1 MEQQSGTVPH
11 VAPWAPPV
19 AHARI
24 AEVAADLADL
34 WRDPSADRV
43 ARAAREALDEHA
55 RQFDDE
61 GIVLYAGTNVMSE
74 AARRVSES
82 TVSGRPSMGWPGDK
96 YQAGLDRL
104 DRLEVLAPALVA
116 RLVGARFA
124 EVRSHSATMAN
135 LAVYTALTRPGDTI
149 AVLPERAGGH
159 TSHHAAGVP
168 GVRGLRVVDLP
179 YDVDAYDVDLAALPR
194 FLERERPRLVVI
206 GASLLLF
213 PHRVAAI
220 REATSAVG
228 AHLLYDASHMA
239 GLVAAGRFQRPLA
252 EGAEVLTFSTYKS
265 FGGPPGG
272 VIATDDPELAE
283 RISTA
288 VFPGLTANYDAGRLA
303 PLAVT
308 AAEIADDGGAYADRC
323 IAAARTLA
331 AALHEEGFAVAGADR
346 GFTDSHHVAV
356 DAAALGGGR
365 AAMARLAEAGIYL
378 SAIGLPWQA
387 PGEPDRGLRI
397 GTQEVV
403 RRGLGEAELRQ
414 VAALMADLLLR
425 DADPRTVRKAVV
437 RIREEARR
445 A

>member
-1 MEQQSGTVPH
+1 
-11 VAPWAPPV
+11 
-19 AHARI
+19 
-24 AEVAADLADL
+24 
-34 WRDPSADRV
+34 
-43 ARAAREALDEHA
+43 
-55 RQFDDE
+55 
-61 GIVLYAGTNVMSE
+61 VLYAGTNVMSP
-74 AARRVSES
+74 AARRVAEAP
-82 TVSGRPSMGWPGDK
+82 VGGRPSMGWPGEK

-104 DRLEVLAPALVA
+104 DVLEVLTPALVA

-124 EVRSHSATMAN
+124 EVRSHSATMSN
-135 LAVYTALTRPGDTI
+135 LAVYTALTEPGDTI

-159 TSHHAAGVP
+159 TSHHAVGAP

-179 YDVDAYDVDLAALPR
+179 YDVDAYDVDLDALPG

-213 PHRVAAI
+213 PHRVPAIAEAVSAAG
-220 REATSAVG
+220 AV
-228 AHLLYDASHMA
+228 LLYDASHMA

-252 EGAEVLTFSTYKS
+252 EGADLLTFSTYKS

-272 VIATDDPELAE
+272 VIATDDAALAE
-283 RISTA
+283 RVSAA
-288 VFPGLTANYDAGRLA
+288 VFPGLTANYDAARLA

-308 AAEIADDGGAYADRC
+308 AAEILGDGGAYADRC
-323 IAAARTLA
+323 IAVARDFA
-331 AALHEEGFAVAGADR
+331 AALSREGFAVAGEGR

-356 DAAALGGGR
+356 DVAALGGGR
-365 AAMARLAEAGIYL
+365 AAMARLAEAGVYL

-387 PGEPDRGLRI
+387 DGEPDRGLRI

-403 RRGLGEAELRQ
+403 RRGLGEPELRQ

-425 DADPRTVRKAVV
+425 DADPRAIRKAVV
-437 RIREEARR
+437 QIRQDAHR